1 MKYILLI
8 CIAILYIVVTT
19 VYSKRSNE
27 GFAPAAAA
35 KPPGCPPVPACPA
48 VPACPNP
55 IPKIAKAIDDA
66 NNELLQRQKDVG
78 CGESRTKDPL
88 SPEMSVALAQTVG
101 QCYEIDNFKNT
112 LLKKISDS
120 LK

>member
-1 MKYILLI
+1 MKYILLF
-8 CIAILYIVVTT
+8 CVAVLYIVVTT
-19 VYSKRSNE
+19 IYSNRAAE
-27 GFAPAAAA
+27 GFAPAAA
-35 KPPGCPPVPACPA
+35 KPPGCPPAPACPA
-48 VPACPNP
+48 IPACPNP
-55 IPKIAKAIDDA
+55 IPKIAKSIDDV
-66 NNELLQRQKDVG
+66 NNEILQRQKDVG
-78 CGESRTKDPL
+78 CGESRAKDPL

>member
-1 MKYILLI
+1 MKYVLLL
-8 CIAILYIVVTT
+8 CAIALYIAVTT
-19 VYSKRSNE
+19 IYSKGAAE
-27 GFAPAAAA
+27 GFASAAA
-35 KPPGCPPVPACPA
+35 KPPGCPPAPACPA
-48 VPACPNP
+48 IPACPNP

-66 NNELLQRQKDVG
+66 NNEILQRQKDVG
-78 CGESRTKDPL
+78 CGNSRAKDPL

-101 QCYEIDNFKNT
+101 QCYEIDNFKNS